1 MCYQEEE
8 SNDRYSGYNRGYYS
22 DIFSDPVEL
31 VRMAKG
37 LEIVACI
44 S

>member
-1 MCYQEEE
+1 MTGIQVTIEVFILL
-8 SNDRYSGYNRGYYS
+8 S

-37 LEIVACI
+37 LEIVVCI